1 MQKSFFILILS
12 CLALAACD
20 NATTQENTDIANA
33 ASALDSLN
41 EAIIASPL
49 KANLYLERARI
60 FAREGQANKALLDFD
75 KAIEIKSDF
84 DVAIFEKGEILYAST
99 RYEDAMVEY
108 QHCLDINPENTACLL
123 KSAEMNIHLKQY
135 GLAVDQI
142 NSALRIDDQLDQGYY
157 MKGRI
162 YKETGDSSLAVSSYQ
177 TAIEVNPNFYEAY
190 IEAGLL
196 YSIAGSDLA
205 MEYFNTAMDLRPK
218 SVEAKYAAAYYLQQ
232 SGLKDTSRFTSAKLL
247 YQEILEIDP
256 NNAAA
261 AFNQG
266 FIELEYRLNYRK
278 ALAHFSLAIELF
290 PQYYQAYYNRG
301 LCHESLDE
309 VNLAL
314 ADYDMALRLEPTY
327 TPAALGKGRIL
338 DGE

>member
-1 MQKSFFILILS
+1 
-12 CLALAACD
+12 
-20 NATTQENTDIANA
+20 
-33 ASALDSLN
+33 
-41 EAIIASPL
+41 
-49 KANLYLERARI
+49 
-60 FAREGQANKALLDFD
+60 
-75 KAIEIKSDF
+75 
-84 DVAIFEKGEILYAST
+84 
-99 RYEDAMVEY
+99 
-108 QHCLDINPENTACLL
+108 
-123 KSAEMNIHLKQY
+123 
-135 GLAVDQI
+135 
-142 NSALRIDDQLDQGYY
+142 
-157 MKGRI
+157 
-162 YKETGDSSLAVSSYQ
+162 
-177 TAIEVNPNFYEAY
+177 
-190 IEAGLL
+190 
-196 YSIAGSDLA
+196 
-205 MEYFNTAMDLRPK
+205 
-218 SVEAKYAAAYYLQQ
+218 YYLQQ

-314 ADYDMALRLEPTY
+314 ADYDMALQLEPTY
-327 TPAALGKGRIL
+327 TRAALGKGRIL